1 MRMLKIGLRLLLV
14 ASLIALSPSWTMA
27 EDAKQ
32 TFSQSELDQMAAPI
46 ALYPDSL
53 LSQILM
59 ASTYPADVAEA
70 SKWSKANPG
79 QEGDAAVTAVQ
90 DKSWDPSVMSLVA
103 FPQVLDMMGDKP
115 DWVQNLGDAFL
126 ADPDGVMD
134 TIQELRKKAK
144 EEGNLETTKE
154 QKIIVEEASS
164 ETIIV
169 IQPTDTKVVYV
180 PVYNPTVVYGTWWW
194 PAYRPYYYYP
204 PGYSLAAGVIG
215 FGIAVGVTNA
225 LWGGC
230 NWRRGDVDI
239 NVSRYNNINVNR
251 NRLDVSGRN
260 TNWKHNANNRKGVPY
275 RDQGSRDKFAKNV
288 GGADKRQD
296 FRGRD
301 AERARAQSTLKQRA
315 VDPAQGRK
323 QLSGAGGERARES
336 VNKANRENAAGKLA
350 SRGDQARTGNKAAS
364 RDRASAT
371 LANRSDASA
380 STKRRGD
387 GLGSKTANRGS
398 SSNHALRDVGNA
410 GKSTRNFN
418 RGSSSRGAM
427 RGSGGMRSGG
437 GRAR

>member
-1 MRMLKIGLRLLLV
+1 MRILKIGLRLLLA
-14 ASLIALSPSWTMA
+14 ASLVAALPGWTIA

-59 ASTYPADVAEA
+59 ASTYPVDVAEA

-144 EEGNLETTKE
+144 EEGNLETAKE
-154 QKIIVEEASS
+154 QKVIVEEDSG

-169 IQPTDTKVVYV
+169 IQPTDPKVIYV
-180 PVYNPTVVYGTWWW
+180 PIYNPTVVFGPWWW

-230 NWRRGDVDI
+230 NWRRGNVDI
-239 NVSRYNNINVNR
+239 NVNRYNNINVNR

-260 TNWKHNANNRKGVPY
+260 TNWKHNVNNRKGVPY

-301 AERARAQSTLKQRA
+301 AERARAQSTLNQRA
-315 VDPAQGRK
+315 VDPAQGRE

-350 SRGDQARTGNKAAS
+350 SRGDQAGTGNRAAS
-364 RDRASAT
+364 RDRA
-371 LANRSDASA
+371 R
-380 STKRRGD
+380 TKNRGD
-387 GLGSKTANRGS
+387 GPGATKTTNRGS
-398 SSNHALRDVGNA
+398 TGNHALRDVGNA
-410 GKSTRNFN
+410 GKSNRNFN

-427 RGSGGMRSGG
+427 RGGRARSGG

>member
-1 MRMLKIGLRLLLV
+1 
-14 ASLIALSPSWTMA
+14 
-27 EDAKQ
+27 
-32 TFSQSELDQMAAPI
+32 
-46 ALYPDSL
+46 
-53 LSQILM
+53 
-59 ASTYPADVAEA
+59 
-70 SKWSKANPG
+70 
-79 QEGDAAVTAVQ
+79 
-90 DKSWDPSVMSLVA
+90 
-103 FPQVLDMMGDKP
+103 
-115 DWVQNLGDAFL
+115 
-126 ADPDGVMD
+126 MD

-144 EEGNLETTKE
+144 EEGNLETAKE
-154 QKIIVEEASS
+154 QKVIVEEDSG

-169 IQPTDTKVVYV
+169 IQPTDPKVIYV
-180 PVYNPTVVYGTWWW
+180 PIYNPTVVFGPWWW

-230 NWRRGDVDI
+230 NWRRGNVDI
-239 NVSRYNNINVNR
+239 NVNRYNNINVNR

-260 TNWKHNANNRKGVPY
+260 TNWKHNVNNRKGVPY

-301 AERARAQSTLKQRA
+301 AERARAQSTLNQRA
-315 VDPAQGRK
+315 VDPAQGRE

-350 SRGDQARTGNKAAS
+350 SRGDQAGTGNRAAS
-364 RDRASAT
+364 RDRA
-371 LANRSDASA
+371 R
-380 STKRRGD
+380 TKNRGD
-387 GLGSKTANRGS
+387 GPGATKTTNRGS
-398 SSNHALRDVGNA
+398 TGNHALRDVGNA
-410 GKSTRNFN
+410 GKSNRNFN

-427 RGSGGMRSGG
+427 RGGRARSGG

>member
-1 MRMLKIGLRLLLV
+1 MRILKIGLRFLLAASLV
-14 ASLIALSPSWTMA
+14 ATLPEWTMA

-59 ASTYPADVAEA
+59 ASTYPVDVAEA

-134 TIQELRKKAK
+134 TIQGLRNKAK

-154 QKIIVEEASS
+154 QQVIVEETSS

-169 IQPTDTKVVYV
+169 IQPTDPKVVYV

-230 NWRRGDVDI
+230 NWRRGNIDI
-239 NVSRYNNINVNR
+239 NVNRYNNINVDR

-275 RDQGSRDKFAKNV
+275 RDQGSRDKFAKTL

-301 AERARAQSTLKQRA
+301 AERARAQSTLRQRG

-323 QLSGAGGERARES
+323 QLSGTGGERARES
-336 VNKANRENAAGKLA
+336 VNEVNRKNAAGN
-350 SRGDQARTGNKAAS
+350 QARTGNKTAS
-364 RDRASAT
+364 RDRAAAT

-387 GLGSKTANRGS
+387 GLGGKTANNRGRT
-398 SSNHALRDVGNA
+398 SNHALRDVGNA
-410 GKSTRNFN
+410 GKSARNFN

-427 RGSGGMRSGG
+427 RGGGGMRSGG